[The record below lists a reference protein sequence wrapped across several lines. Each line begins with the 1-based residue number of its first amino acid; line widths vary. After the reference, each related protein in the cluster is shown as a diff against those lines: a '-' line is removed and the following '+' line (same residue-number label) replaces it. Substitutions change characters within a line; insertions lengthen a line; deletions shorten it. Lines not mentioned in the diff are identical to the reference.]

1 MNNIINVENIMLN
14 IKKDLNQ
21 RKEMIVIICSLA
33 WPSVVEQALQTTVQY
48 VSSAMVGRL
57 GAKASAAVGLT
68 TTVNWLINSPAFAMG
83 IGVLSYISLCI
94 GAKKVEK
101 AKIAA
106 IQSIIIT
113 IILGIIMGIAT
124 LSISPFLPKWL
135 GAAPEIQRNASLYF
149 GIICLPMLFRV
160 ATIIFGAVLR
170 STGDTKTPMKVN
182 LIMNITNIIL
192 NFILIYGNQTIF
204 LGKLKIPVYGAGLGV
219 VGSAIAAAI
228 SYTISGILMF
238 LALYKNKIVSP
249 KGKKIKLNLPI
260 MKRCVNVGFPVT
272 IERVTTCLGQVVFS
286 SLVTRLG
293 TLAFAA
299 HSIALTAEEAF
310 YIPGY
315 GMQAAASTLA
325 GNALGEKN
333 EKKLQQ
339 VSVTMIAIA
348 VAVMTI
354 TGTILFLFPDFMM
367 SIFIKDPVVIKSGS
381 SVLRIVAISEP
392 MFGALIILEGIFNGV
407 GDTKTPVFVSILSM
421 WGVRILSTFL
431 CVYKFKLGLKAVW
444 LCMIADNIFRFTLL
458 FIRFLS
464 GAWKRN
470 KLLRK

>member
-1 MNNIINVENIMLN
+1 MLHITKNLYERKKMIIS
-14 IKKDLNQ
+14 
-21 RKEMIVIICSLA
+21 ICTLA
-33 WPSVVEQALQTTVQY
+33 WPSIVEQALQTAVQY

-83 IGVLSYISLCI
+83 IGVLSYIALCI
-94 GAKKVEK
+94 GAKKLEK

-106 IQSIIIT
+106 VQSIIMT
-113 IILGIIMGIAT
+113 LVLGIVMGIVT

-135 GAAPEIQRNASLYF
+135 GASKEIQRNASLYF
-149 GIICLPMLFRV
+149 AIICIPMIFRV
-160 ATIIFGAVLR
+160 AIIIFGAVLR

-192 NFILIYGNQTIF
+192 NLLLIYGNQKIYI
-204 LGKLKIPVYGAGLGV
+204 GGLKITTFGAGLGV

-228 SYTISGILMF
+228 SYVISGFLMYF
-238 LALYKNKIVSP
+238 ALYKNKLVSP
-249 KGKKIKLNLPI
+249 KDKKIRLDITI
-260 MKRCVNVGFPVT
+260 MKRCISVGFPVT
-272 IERVTTCLGQVVFS
+272 IERVVTCLGQVVFS

-299 HSIALTAEEAF
+299 HSIAITAEEAF

-315 GMQAAASTLA
+315 GMEAAASTLA

-339 VSVTMIAIA
+339 TSVMIIGLA
-348 VAVMTI
+348 VVLMTI
-354 TGTILFLFPDFMM
+354 TGTLLFMFPDVMM
-367 SIFIKDPVVIKSGS
+367 SFFIKDPRVIKSGS
-381 SVLRIVAISEP
+381 SVLRIVAVSEP

-407 GDTKTPVFVSILSM
+407 GDTKTPVLVSIISM
-421 WGVRILSTFL
+421 WGVRILSTFI
-431 CVYKFKLGLKAVW
+431 CVNKFNLGLKAVW
-444 LCMIADNIFRFTLL
+444 ICMVADNIFRFTIL

-464 GAWKRN
+464 GAWKK
-470 KLLRK
+470 KLKLE